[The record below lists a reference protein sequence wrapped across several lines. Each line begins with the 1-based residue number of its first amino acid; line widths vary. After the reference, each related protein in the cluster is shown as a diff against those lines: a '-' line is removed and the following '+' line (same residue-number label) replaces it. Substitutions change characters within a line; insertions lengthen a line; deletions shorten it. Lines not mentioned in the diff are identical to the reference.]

1 MSANKPEIDQ
11 QLGFSNT
18 QNRTIPQRLS
28 WENVVDISPPH
39 FADIIHWHY
48 CYINWFIL
56 ACLRLGRAQTSINI
70 TTVRCLWKLFQFSK
84 TTFQLL

>member
-28 WENVVDISPPH
+28 
-39 FADIIHWHY
+39 
-48 CYINWFIL
+48 
-56 ACLRLGRAQTSINI
+56 
-70 TTVRCLWKLFQFSK
+70 
-84 TTFQLL
+84 